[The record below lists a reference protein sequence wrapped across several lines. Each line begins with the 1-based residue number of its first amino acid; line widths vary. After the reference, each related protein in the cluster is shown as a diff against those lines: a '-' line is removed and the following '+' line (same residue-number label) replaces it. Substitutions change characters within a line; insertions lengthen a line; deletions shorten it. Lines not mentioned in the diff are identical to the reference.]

1 MPAQVN
7 FDSGQIGQVVPVV
20 VCPLFP
26 AVLSEAVIPLSAILR
41 HSGSLLRAEPDVRI
55 RARRDH
61 QEDHR
66 DVPLADAS

>member
-26 AVLSEAVIPLSAILR
+26 AVLSGAVIPLSAILR
-41 HSGSLLRAEPDVRI
+41 HSRRYCAQNRTFEFAPDVII
-55 RARRDH
+55 RKTTVMSH
-61 QEDHR
+61 
-66 DVPLADAS
+66 